1 MSFEEKLMV
10 IDQLKKQI
18 AAHGP
23 MDADVQK
30 RINYKFRL
38 EWNYNSNIMEGNSL
52 TKQETRSVMVGN
64 ITVGGKPLKDML
76 EIKGHDEV
84 VKDIMKIGAGE
95 LNISEARIKEIH
107 KGIMYEEAP
116 EDQKKIGLWK
126 TQNNYLYNYRKER
139 VDFVP
144 FGEVKECMHLLINW
158 LNAEKDKIIRGD
170 KDIMHPVA
178 MAFKFHLDYITI
190 HPFYDGNGRT
200 ARIFTN
206 LILIAYGYP
215 PLYIKLDEKDRY
227 YQYLA
232 DVQEYGGAPD
242 LFYDFM
248 ADMLI
253 RSLQIVLVGIS
264 GKPIEEPDDIDKE
277 ITMWK
282 KEISSKWVHNQHR
295 DNEVVYELY
304 RMSIKNLFSLFEDKH
319 KQFYDLFG
327 KMQIGHNINNNSRTT
342 HEFDAFDWLDK
353 QMVGIRWKHETDF
366 IKPEEAHK
374 VKPKPDTFQNIYSQI
389 ILREYKYNLN
399 NPFNIISKL
408 EFDLQPHTYF
418 IQHNSNVLLEKSY
431 DKQVTDEEAQKIVS
445 DAVKAVFNEIKRKTG
460 G

>member
-1 MSFEEKLMV
+1 MSFEEKLGI
-10 IDQLKKQI
+10 IDEMNKQI

-23 MDADVQK
+23 LDADMQK

-64 ITVGGKPLKDML
+64 ITVGGKPLKDVL
-76 EIKGHDEV
+76 EMKGHDEV
-84 VKDIMKIGAGE
+84 VKDIIKMGSGE

-116 EDQKKIGLWK
+116 EDQKKIGVWK
-126 TQNNYLYNYRKER
+126 TQNNYLYNYKKER
-139 VDFVP
+139 VDFAPFSEVP
-144 FGEVKECMHLLINW
+144 EDMHQLINS
-158 LNAEKDKIIRGD
+158 LNREKGKIKRGD
-170 KDIMHPVA
+170 KDAMHSVA
-178 MAFKFHLDYITI
+178 MAFNFHLDYITI

-253 RSLQIVLVGIS
+253 RSLQIVLDAIA
-264 GKPIEEPDDIDKE
+264 GKPIEEPDDVDKK
-277 ITMWK
+277 IAMWK
-282 KEISSKWVHNQHR
+282 KKLSNITDEPVAKSLDRISN
-295 DNEVVYELY
+295 LY
-304 RMSIKNLFSLFEDKH
+304 LQCLSGLLDKYSAKLHKNFN
-319 KQFYDLFG
+319 DLFTEW
-327 KMQIGHNINNNSRTT
+327 QVIGSV
-342 HEFDAFDWLDK
+342 D
-353 QMVGIRWKHETDF
+353 G
-366 IKPEEAHK
+366 
-374 VKPKPDTFQNIYSQI
+374 
-389 ILREYKYNLN
+389 
-399 NPFNIISKL
+399 
-408 EFDLQPHTYF
+408 
-418 IQHNSNVLLEKSY
+418 NSNANKNKIAIDDYIKKMLTGTPNSFALLIFMKGFKKNGPNAFSISTQIEIRFEEYTYKVRLNQNVVAEKFY
-431 DKQVTDEEAQKIVS
+431 NQLLTEEEQDKIIQDGVS
-445 DAVKAVFNEIKRKTG
+445 NTFDQIRALMK
-460 G
+460 